1 MVVND
6 RQDEGRNVVAD
17 SKGKIII
24 AGAGLGGLTAAGCL
38 LMAGYDVEIYE
49 QAPQLGEIGAG
60 IQQSA
65 NSMHVMAHLGLLDRL
80 AEVAFRPPV
89 TQFRIYNTGEV
100 LQELALAEMHE
111 KRFGAPYY
119 QLHRADFHKI
129 LADRVKAL
137 KPDAVHLNATV
148 VGFAE
153 GDGQAALLLAD
164 GTKATGDLVIGADGI
179 KSAIR
184 RQIAGANKPEYT
196 GDAAWRLTVP
206 VDRLPEGIMDG
217 KSSIWVGP
225 GKHAVIYFLRR
236 GTLLNCVTAV
246 ECDEW
251 TEESWTERK
260 PWADLKADL
269 VGWHHEIQ
277 AIVDA
282 ADRDQCFRWA
292 LNVHQPLDNWS
303 TERATLMGDAAH
315 PTLPYLAQGAVMA
328 VEDAAVLTR
337 SLDAAGSIPE
347 ALQLYQANR
356 MERTARIVRES
367 HRNRRLFHLETIEE
381 LKAEFAKRDM
391 DKERADWLYSYNPMT
406 VELVAPPRDGVAAQ

>member
-1 MVVND
+1 M
-6 RQDEGRNVVAD
+6 QASKGQG

-24 AGAGLGGLTAAGCL
+24 AGAGLGGLTAASCL
-38 LMAGYDVEIYE
+38 LLAGYDVEIYE

-65 NSMHVMAHLGLLDRL
+65 NSMHVMAHLGLLDRI
-80 AEVAFRPPV
+80 AEVAVRPPV

-129 LADRVKAL
+129 LADRVEEL
-137 KPDAVHLNATV
+137 KPGAVHLNATAI
-148 VGFAE
+148 GFE
-153 GDGQAALLLAD
+153 ETGGKSYLLLAD
-164 GTKATGDLVIGADGI
+164 GSRIEGDAVIGADGI
-179 KSAIR
+179 KSSIR
-184 RQIAGANKPEYT
+184 RQIAGENKPEYT

-206 VDRLPEGIMDG
+206 TDRLPDNIMDG

-225 GKHAVIYFLRR
+225 GKHAVLYFLRR
-236 GTLLNCVTAV
+236 GSLLNFVTSV

-251 TEESWTERK
+251 IDESWTERR
-260 PWADLKADL
+260 PWEDLKQDL
-269 VGWHHEIQ
+269 VGWHDEIQ
-277 AIVDA
+277 TVTDA

-292 LNVHQPLDNWS
+292 INVHQPLDNWS
-303 TERATLMGDAAH
+303 AERTTLLGDAAH

-328 VEDAAVLTR
+328 VEDGAVLTR

-347 ALQLYQANR
+347 ALRLYQANR

-367 HRNRRLFHLETIEE
+367 HRNRHLFHLDTIEE
-381 LKAEFAKRDM
+381 LKAEFAKRNM

-406 VELVAPPRDGVAAQ
+406 VELIDPPRDGIAAQ